1 LPGRA
6 GLLPI
11 AAALVVLSGCTHT
24 VRLHDSQA
32 PALPP
37 TATTPCT
44 NCPIGFVDAIEVQSG
59 SGAAAPALPSSGF
72 KEKFVR
78 KLSDANIFEHVVTSY
93 PIGRAGVVTIRIT
106 AQEDL
111 DTHDAANGT
120 KAFFT
125 GFTMFLLTPVLP
137 YSYDYRLAVN
147 LEAICD
153 NAERRSFAVTE
164 SGDSSAIGIGQINK
178 AVGELSAS
186 VIDRAAAKVVSE
198 IGKDSKFLTECAARS
213 DSPKRL

>member
-1 LPGRA
+1 
-6 GLLPI
+6 
-11 AAALVVLSGCTHT
+11 
-24 VRLHDSQA
+24 
-32 PALPP
+32 
-37 TATTPCT
+37 
-44 NCPIGFVDAIEVQSG
+44 
-59 SGAAAPALPSSGF
+59 
-72 KEKFVR
+72 
-78 KLSDANIFEHVVTSY
+78 
-93 PIGRAGVVTIRIT
+93 
-106 AQEDL
+106 
-111 DTHDAANGT
+111 
-120 KAFFT
+120 
-125 GFTMFLLTPVLP
+125 MFLLTPVLP